1 MRLDPATREFVL
13 FFMGIVGLASYV
25 LLPDLR
31 DPLLLPVYGAMIG
44 LPIVINRDKA
54 KQDDGDKK
62 E

>member
-1 MRLDPATREFVL
+1 
-13 FFMGIVGLASYV
+13 MGIVGLASYV

>member
-1 MRLDPATREFVL
+1 
-13 FFMGIVGLASYV
+13 MGILGLISYV
-25 LLPDLR
+25 LLPDFR

-54 KQDDGDKK
+54 KQDEGTK